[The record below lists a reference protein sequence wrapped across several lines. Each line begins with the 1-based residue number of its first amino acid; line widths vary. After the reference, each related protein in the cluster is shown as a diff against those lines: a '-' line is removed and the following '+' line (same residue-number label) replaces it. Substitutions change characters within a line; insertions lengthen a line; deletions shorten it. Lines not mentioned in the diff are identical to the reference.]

1 MIVPYSVLLRIEL
14 VVEAYL
20 TTNSI
25 DNTHYSLYQ
34 DVQNLQANEHNVHTS
49 LLIPLKQIKDL
60 QDPLIQKSMKR
71 VSSQQ
76 TYIMNEMNILT
87 EIEL

>member
-14 VVEAYL
+14 VVEVYL
-20 TTNSI
+20 VTNSI
-25 DNTHYSLYQ
+25 ENTHYSLYQ
-34 DVQNLQANEHNVHTS
+34 DVQNLQANEHIVHTS
-49 LLIPLKQIKDL
+49 LSIPLKQIKDL

-76 TYIMNEMNILT
+76 TYVMNKMNILT

>member
-14 VVEAYL
+14 VVEVYL
-20 TTNSI
+20 VTNSI
-25 DNTHYSLYQ
+25 ENTHYSLYQ
-34 DVQNLQANEHNVHTS
+34 DVQSLQVNEHIVHTS